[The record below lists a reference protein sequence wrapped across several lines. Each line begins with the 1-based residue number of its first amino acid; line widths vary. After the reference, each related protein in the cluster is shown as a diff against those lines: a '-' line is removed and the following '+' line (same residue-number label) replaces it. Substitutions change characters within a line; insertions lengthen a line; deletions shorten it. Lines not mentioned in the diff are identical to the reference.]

1 MNTKILTLN
10 NKQKKMKKTLLLLL
24 ILISSKIFATDVS
37 GNVFLDNLTDF
48 SNCLIT
54 FTPVSPSA
62 VQAQTTSQSNGNFI
76 ANLANGVYNI
86 KYEKS
91 GYQTYELLNVFVSTA
106 LVLNNVTLSSNNLIL
121 VSGNVSGAWT
131 KGNTYKVTGDI
142 IVPFGQTLTIE
153 KGVEIKFDGYYSLTV
168 NGTILANGSKDNY
181 IKFTSAKAIPTNQDW
196 NQITINSTTTS
207 IMDYCIIEYG
217 KIYDINNNYESFIN
231 INGNFNLT
239 NSIIRN
245 SNKEAI
251 RTRSSSN
258 GNVNIINNKIYNCSY
273 GILSGG
279 TGKIIIRNNEVHDN
293 TLFGIYIGMD
303 SNSIIVEGNTVYN
316 CNYMGI
322 LVSSNIR
329 VERNIV
335 FNNKYYGIFTEYSK
349 PTIVN
354 NTVMFNQNGI
364 GLYDNETF
372 KITNPIINSNI
383 ITNNLYYGI
392 HSQGVNK
399 PDSVSYNLIYNNG
412 SGVGNLLPVGVGSVI
427 TVNKNN
433 IPSDAYYNIFVDPEF
448 ESTIQTES
456 TFCSLRSDSPAVN
469 AGDPSIIVWNGTIV
483 DIGAK
488 ELGGN
493 LSTGVITK
501 PKVTSVKVFPNP
513 TTNYL
518 SFETNEN
525 SAFDSIK
532 FFDIN
537 GKNIDEIKLNES
549 TSSYQ
554 WKTPANLNK
563 GAYLYIIMNGKS
575 VIDSG
580 KFIKI

>member
-1 MNTKILTLN
+1 
-10 NKQKKMKKTLLLLL
+10 MKKILL
-24 ILISSKIFATDVS
+24 ILLILLSTYSFAADVS
-37 GNVFLDNLTDF
+37 GKVFLDNT
-48 SNCLIT
+48 SNFENSTIT

-62 VQAQTTSQSNGNFI
+62 VLTQTTSQIDGGFTAI
-76 ANLANGVYNI
+76 VANGIYNI
-86 KYEKS
+86 KYEKN
-91 GYQTYELLNVFVSTA
+91 GYQTYELLNYFINGTIT
-106 LVLNNVTLSSNNLIL
+106 LNDVTLSSNNLVL
-121 VSGNVSGAWT
+121 VNGNVSGAWT
-131 KGNTYKVTGDI
+131 KGNTYKVTRDI

-168 NGTILANGSKDNY
+168 NGTIVANGSKDNY

-217 KIYDINNNYESFIN
+217 KIYDINNNNESFIN
-231 INGNFNLT
+231 INGNFNLS

-251 RTRSSSN
+251 RNLSSSN

-273 GILSGG
+273 GILFGG

-322 LVSSNIR
+322 LVQSNIR

-335 FNNKYYGIFTEYSK
+335 FNNKFYGIFAQYSK

-372 KITNPIINSNI
+372 RITNPIINSNI

-399 PDSVSYNLIYNNG
+399 PESVSYNLIYNNG
-412 SGVGNLLPVGVGSVI
+412 SGVGNVLPVGVGPVI

-433 IPSDAYYNIFVDPEF
+433 TPSDAYYNIFVDPEF

-456 TFCSLRSDSPAVN
+456 TFCTLRSDSQAVN
-469 AGDPSIIVWNGTIV
+469 AGDPSIIVSNGTIA

-501 PKVTSVKVFPNP
+501 PKVTSLKVFPNP
-513 TTNYL
+513 TTDYL

-525 SAFDSIK
+525 SPFDSIK

-537 GKNIDEIKLNES
+537 GKNIDQIKLNES

-554 WKTPANLNK
+554 WKTPAYLNK
-563 GAYLYIIMNGKS
+563 GAYFYVIMNGKS